1 MPPILYNKIDA
12 TSVEQ
17 VVGMTPLLSSRTSGR
32 LVITVFSMAIISGC
46 LGSADAA
53 RQKPATEL
61 VVTVTPS
68 NVKITDNSKQGT
80 RLATVA
86 VRRRD
91 GEPFKGKLMLTNNPG
106 RICQLVG
113 MEVQLGRDATKA
125 DDYTTSVCTV
135 TASH

>member
-1 MPPILYNKIDA
+1 MRR
-12 TSVEQ
+12 
-17 VVGMTPLLSSRTSGR
+17 LLSSRTLR
-32 LVITVFSMAIISGC
+32 RWVIAVFSMAIISGC

-53 RQKPATEL
+53 RNKPATEL
-61 VVTVTPS
+61 VVTITPS
-68 NVKITDNSKQGT
+68 NVKITDNSKRGT

-86 VRRRD
+86 VRRSD
-91 GEPFKGKLMLTNNPG
+91 GAPFKGKLTLTNNPG